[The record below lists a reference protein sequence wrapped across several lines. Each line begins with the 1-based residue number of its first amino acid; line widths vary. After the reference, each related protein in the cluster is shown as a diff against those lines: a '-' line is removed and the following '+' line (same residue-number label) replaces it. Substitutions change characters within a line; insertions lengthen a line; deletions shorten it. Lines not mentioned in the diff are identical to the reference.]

1 MNEILCLA
9 DSFISIKKHEYYVF
23 LAFFSTLVVF
33 IITLLYIQYSHYII
47 VTKVNKGFNMNFPVR
62 QRSDR
67 R

>member
-9 DSFISIKKHEYYVF
+9 DSFISIKKYEYYIF

-47 VTKVNKGFNMNFPVR
+47 VTKINKNFNMNFPIGKKN
-62 QRSDR
+62 DR